1 MKYGTAIVA
10 LGLAAF
16 AALGAAG
23 LAADIPFQQHM
34 FVLFAVLTISRWC

>member
-34 FVLFAVLTISRWC
+34 FVLFAVLTISTVV